1 LGAQL
6 NSCMWILHFLPDAL
20 ILWFC
25 NILLLIGVVLTIA
38 GVFIHRIPF
47 PLLWQYQL
55 PFKIIGVL
63 LLVAGV
69 YFRGGYGVEMAW
81 RERVAEVEAKLR
93 VAEAESAKENIQIQE
108 RVVKKTEY
116 ITRRGQDIIQYVDRE
131 IVKYDT
137 KFAPGGQCEIPREF
151 IKAHNQAAEA
161 PPK

>member
-1 LGAQL
+1 
-6 NSCMWILHFLPDAL
+6 MWILHFLPDAL
-20 ILWFC
+20 ILWVC
-25 NILLLIGVVLTIA
+25 NILLLIGVVLTVA
-38 GVFIHRIPF
+38 GFFIHRIPF

-55 PFKIIGVL
+55 PFKIAGVL

-69 YFRGGYGVEMAW
+69 YFRGGYGVEMDW
-81 RERVAEVEAKLR
+81 RERVAEVEAKLK

>member
-1 LGAQL
+1 
-6 NSCMWILHFLPDAL
+6 MWILHFLPDAL

-38 GVFIHRIPF
+38 GFFIHRIPS

-55 PFKIIGVL
+55 PFKIAGVL

-81 RERVAEVEAKLR
+81 RERVAEVEAKLK
-93 VAEAESAKENIQIQE
+93 VAEAESAKENVQIQE